1 MKNLKSKLELE
12 KQGKR
17 DERVKARVMKDVN
30 EGLEKAG
37 SAGTAGRARLES

>member
-17 DERVKARVMKDVN
+17 DERVKARAMKDLDK
-30 EGLEKAG
+30 ELEK
-37 SAGTAGRARLES
+37 